1 MSLFIFIA
9 ILVALIWVHELG
21 HFVAAKFFGIR
32 VDEFAIGFPPR
43 LLRVKYGET
52 EYTFNLLLVGGFVR
66 IHGENGSPDAS
77 VGAPTSSDERRSMAS
92 KPRLVQ
98 AGVLAAGV
106 AMNLIVGWLALSAG
120 YMAGTAAI
128 PNTSAF
134 GTVRDVRATIT
145 QVLPLSPAEKAGL
158 MPGDELTALQ
168 TGVQELETPLTAE
181 NITNFIGEHQN
192 ESLVINVLRD
202 DTEKVFV
209 AKPEEGIV
217 PGKKALGITMADI
230 GVLQLPVHT
239 ALLQGAISAKDVT
252 VATAQGLSI
261 FFSQLF
267 RGVADWGSVA
277 GPVGIAG
284 AGASAVQN
292 GFAAAAFIT
301 ALISINLAIINIL
314 PIPGLDG
321 GRLLIVIIEGIIRRP
336 ISPKLITALSL
347 SGFALLIALM
357 LVVTYHDIAKLVG

>member
-1 MSLFIFIA
+1 MSLFIFIV

-21 HFVAAKFFGIR
+21 HFTAAKLFGIR

-43 LLRVKYGET
+43 LLTVRWGET
-52 EYTFNLLLVGGFVR
+52 QYSFNLLLVGGYVR
-66 IHGENGSPDAS
+66 IHGED
-77 VGAPTSSDERRSMAS
+77 GAVDERRLPAGRQARDKRSMAS

-202 DTEKVFV
+202 DTEKVFI

-267 RGVADWGSVA
+267 RGVADWGS
-277 GPVGIAG
+277 
-284 AGASAVQN
+284 
-292 GFAAAAFIT
+292 
-301 ALISINLAIINIL
+301 
-314 PIPGLDG
+314 
-321 GRLLIVIIEGIIRRP
+321 
-336 ISPKLITALSL
+336 
-347 SGFALLIALM
+347 
-357 LVVTYHDIAKLVG
+357 